1 MKKWSVLFLFLF
13 GCIINSFG
21 KNGQS
26 FNFKIDGTINVDS
39 GKIHLNFY
47 SDYTPSETKQITVEI
62 RNRKFSILGYIP
74 ESQGVSISLDNGYLS
89 SDFII
94 DKGVQTIS
102 VNIDLA
108 REVPVVVNKTMQEE
122 YSDFRAFYKEIK
134 AREALLN
141 QKRDSL
147 YKLYNYDLPSSISLI
162 LGEEQ
167 KAIYNAGDSIL
178 LKYAERNPNSKI
190 AFWRLVRLLN
200 WGYEPVFD
208 SIYNAF
214 SGILKN
220 GYAGKI
226 LSGKLQ
232 NAKQLSVGQIFPLFN
247 CQTTNIENSPSRI
260 FLKNKFTLV
269 DFWYSGCGPCRQQF
283 SSMRDLYK
291 QYSGSGFEIV
301 GISVD
306 QTKDKKEWEDV
317 IVKEKL
323 VWKQYWDKNG
333 TESQRFSINA
343 FPTNFLIDST
353 GKIIDKNISME
364 ALAEFLSDD
373 SGVMVPAAAE

>member
-1 MKKWSVLFLFLF
+1 MKKWSVLFFFLF

-21 KNGQS
+21 KNGQHV
-26 FNFKIDGTINVDS
+26 NFKIDGTINVDS

-47 SDYTPSETKQITVEI
+47 SDYIPSETKQITVEI

-167 KAIYNAGDSIL
+167 KAIYNASDSIL

-190 AFWRLVRLLN
+190 AFWRLVGLLN

-208 SIYNAF
+208 SIYNVF

-306 QTKDKKEWEDV
+306 QTKDRKEWEDV

-364 ALAEFLSDD
+364 ALAEFLSSHDY
-373 SGVMVPAAAE
+373 SL

>member
-1 MKKWSVLFLFLF
+1 MKKWSVLFFFLF
-13 GCIINSFG
+13 WCIINSFG
-21 KNGQS
+21 KNGQH

-62 RNRKFSILGYIP
+62 RNKKFSILGYIP
-74 ESQGVSISLDNGYLS
+74 ESQGVFISLDNGYLS

-208 SIYNAF
+208 SIYNVF

-306 QTKDKKEWEDV
+306 QTKDKKEWEDM

-333 TESQRFSINA
+333 TESQRFSIKA